1 MKVYLAD
8 TGTKVLLKAVPN
20 LMRAGFDC
28 VSVNPT
34 AGFHGFLDHHADGTV
49 QGVFVLGDGLSA
61 RVRRTWV
68 AQLREHYPG
77 LGIIAV
83 MVPGHVE
90 EIHAT
95 LSAGVDD
102 WVTSAVP
109 HKTLVARI
117 GVLMRMKYPE
127 AVASRELDVVPY
139 SFKPF
144 PNRLFRQDQEIELT
158 AREYEVARFFFS
170 NVDQPV
176 SRQRI
181 SEAIWHCP
189 LDEAGRTVDTHISRV
204 RSRLGLKDGA
214 YGFVLE
220 QIYGFGYQLKR
231 I

>member
-20 LMRAGFDC
+20 LERAGFGW

-34 AGFHGFLDHHADGTV
+34 AGFHGFWAHHAQGSV
-49 QGVFVLGDGLSA
+49 QGVFVLGEGLSN
-61 RVRRTWV
+61 RVRRTWI

-77 LGIIAV
+77 LGIIVV
-83 MVPGHVE
+83 MVPEHVE
-90 EIHAT
+90 EIHDT
-95 LSAGVDD
+95 LAAGVDD
-102 WVTSAVP
+102 WVSPAVP

-117 GVLMRMKYPE
+117 GVLMRLRYPE
-127 AVASRELDVVPY
+127 AVASMGLDVPPY

-144 PNRLFRQDQEIELT
+144 PNRLFRQDQAIELT

-181 SEAIWHCP
+181 SAAIWHCP